1 MHIAQL
7 ELSMVLYA
15 LVERPDLFRHRH
27 GLWFLDNVAAVM
39 TLVRGCSSNAELGH
53 LIHLALFALRA
64 QGYCE
69 HVQSKSNWADDISRL
84 GVNDPWWRCHGFNF
98 YSAYLPTILFQLPFV
113 AVILTFEF
121 L

>member
-1 MHIAQL
+1 
-7 ELSMVLYA
+7 MVLYA
-15 LVERPDLFRHRH
+15 LVERPDLFPHRQ

-39 TLVRGCSSNAELGH
+39 TLVRGRSSNADLAKLGH

-64 QGYCE
+64 QGYWE
-69 HVQSKSNWADDISRL
+69 YVQSKSSWADDISRL

-98 YSAYLPTILFQLPFV
+98 YSAYLPTILFQPPFV

-121 L
+121 V